1 MLKIK
6 ISIEGLNGDKKITD
20 SFTNTGDAINF
31 LSSDLSA
38 IANDVAKR
46 DEGVAR
52 KDGVI
57 LERN

>member
-1 MLKIK
+1 MKIR

-31 LSSDLSA
+31 LSQDLSA
-38 IANDVAKR
+38 IANDVAERGK
-46 DEGVAR
+46 GIAR

-57 LERN
+57 IERN